1 MVASAMAQCF
11 DAYIMRII
19 GGIYKG
25 LPIEVLKKFNGRPTT
40 DFAREGLMNIL
51 HHMLDIEGA
60 TVLDLFS
67 GTGALGLECTSRGAG
82 HITSIESQAAHVLQI
97 KKNHQK
103 FKVKGNV
110 VKADALTWLKQN
122 TTNFDLIIADPPFDL
137 AQMMELP
144 DLCLNLLKEG
154 GLLVL
159 EHGKEHTF
167 ETHSS
172 FLKMKKFGH
181 VHFSFFQN
189 LSI

>member
-1 MVASAMAQCF
+1 
-11 DAYIMRII
+11 MRII

-25 LPIEVLKKFNGRPTT
+25 HPIEVLKKFNGRPTT

-51 HHMLDIEGA
+51 HHMLDLEGA
-60 TVLDLFS
+60 SVLDLFS
-67 GTGALGLECTSRGAG
+67 GTGALGLECASRGAA
-82 HITSIESQAAHVLQI
+82 HITSIELQAAHVMQI

-103 FKVKGNV
+103 FNVKGNAI
-110 VKADALTWLKQN
+110 KADALTWLNQN
-122 TTNFDLIIADPPFDL
+122 TTSFDLIIADPPFDFS
-137 AQMMELP
+137 QMLQLP
-144 DLCLNLLKEG
+144 ELCLNHLNED

-172 FLKMKKFGH
+172 FLKTKKFGH

-189 LSI
+189 LSS

>member
-1 MVASAMAQCF
+1 MAQCF

-25 LPIEVLKKFNGRPTT
+25 HPIEVLKKFNGRPTT

-51 HHMLDIEGA
+51 YHMIDMEGA
-60 TVLDLFS
+60 HVLDLFS
-67 GTGALGLECTSRGAG
+67 GTGALGLECASRGAG
-82 HITSIESQAAHVLQI
+82 YITSVEMQAAHVMHI

-103 FKVKGNV
+103 FQIKGTAI
-110 VKADALTWLKQN
+110 KADCLVWLKQN
-122 TTNFDLIIADPPFDL
+122 TTTFDLIIADPPFDL
-137 AQMMELP
+137 AQMTELP
-144 DLCLNLLKEG
+144 DLCLHQLKED

-167 ETHSS
+167 ETHGS
-172 FLKMKKFGH
+172 FIKMKKFGH

-189 LSI
+189 VET